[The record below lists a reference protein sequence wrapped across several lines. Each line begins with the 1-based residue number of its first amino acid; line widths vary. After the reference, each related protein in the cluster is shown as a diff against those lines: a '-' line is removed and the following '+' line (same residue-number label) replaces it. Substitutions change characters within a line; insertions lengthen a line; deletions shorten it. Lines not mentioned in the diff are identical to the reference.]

1 MRYKYLSKWIEE
13 KQLKFFN
20 SKFRLLCIDND
31 SLTKRLQNLSKK
43 EFNIDIIKQKSFYL
57 SNKNLFD
64 LNNIFKG
71 YVIYRR
77 VILKSDKFEPIKAES
92 FFPIKYLNGKEKR
105 LKMLGNKSLG
115 TYILKPNKFKRLRTT
130 FKNIDNEICRS
141 IVYRYKK
148 KYVLVREYFPTTLK
162 SETLTLLKCRRQV

>member
-31 SLTKRLQNLSKK
+31 SLTKRLQSLSKK
-43 EFNIDIIKQKSFYL
+43 KFNIDIIKQKSFYL

-92 FFPIKYLNGKEKR
+92 FFPIK
-105 LKMLGNKSLG
+105 
-115 TYILKPNKFKRLRTT
+115 
-130 FKNIDNEICRS
+130 
-141 IVYRYKK
+141 
-148 KYVLVREYFPTTLK
+148 
-162 SETLTLLKCRRQV
+162 